1 MRLTRV
7 AVVGAG
13 WAARSIWMNRLHAHP
28 GYTVTAVADPDP
40 AARERVRSEGLAGC
54 AVASVTEL
62 DPADLDLAVIAA
74 PNHLHCALACSM
86 LELGVPVFV
95 EKPVCLSTAEAR
107 RLADAERSGGALL
120 LAGSAARHRLDV
132 RALYRLTGE
141 VGSIRHVEASW
152 VRARGIPSAGGWF
165 THREMSGGG
174 ALIDLGWHLLDAIRP
189 LLGPVSFDQVA
200 GTTSA
205 DFIAYGHTAAWR
217 DAADGPAAGARDV
230 EDTARGFLVTS
241 DGASLGLRVGWS
253 SHEPYDVTSI
263 QVEGTRAVARL
274 RCTFG
279 FSPRRVAEPSL
290 SLTRGG
296 LTEAIPL
303 PRVPIGAEYDRQLDA
318 IHARLTDPDGARGQA
333 ITEASSVVGLIE
345 RFYKSARHCR
355 VFDATTR

>member
-40 AARERVRSEGLAGC
+40 AARERVRSEGLTGC

-62 DPADLDLAVIAA
+62 DPAGLDLAVIAT
-74 PNHLHCALACSM
+74 PNHLHCELACSM
-86 LELGVPVFV
+86 LESGVPVFV

-132 RALYRLTGE
+132 RTLYRLMSE

-152 VRARGIPSAGGWF
+152 VRARGIPSAGGWV

-174 ALIDLGWHLLDAIRP
+174 VLIDLGWHLLDVVRP
-189 LLGPVSFDQVA
+189 LLDPVSFDQVV
-200 GTTSA
+200 GTT
-205 DFIAYGHTAAWR
+205 
-217 DAADGPAAGARDV
+217 AGARDV

-303 PRVPIGAEYDRQLDA
+303 LQVPIGAEYDRQLDA
-318 IHARLTDPDGARGQA
+318 IQARLADPDAARGQA
-333 ITEASSVVGLIE
+333 IAEASSVVGLIE
-345 RFYKSARHCR
+345 RFYKSACHCQ
-355 VFDATTR
+355 VFDTATR